1 MLYDIAVI
9 GGGAAGL
16 TAAIYAKKQQ
26 PQLNIAVFEA
36 LDRVGKKLI
45 TTGNGRCNITNRYAD
60 VSRYHG
66 GVVNLFEKTFS
77 EYSVDK
83 AVAFFGEIG
92 IDVVFEDDGRAYP
105 RSYQASSVVDALRFA
120 ALENGVEIICNC
132 KISDIEKGKV
142 FTLKT
147 NSETYNAKTVIA
159 ATGLLSGGK
168 SVGSCGSFYELLK
181 SKGVKG
187 EKLTPAIVQ
196 IKTSNDITKQ
206 LKGIKLNAD
215 VSLLRDGKRARKEF
229 GEVLFTD
236 YGLSGPPILQVSRA
250 VERENGDKKISLD
263 LLPEYNFGELC
274 DILCER
280 RKNLSKRTNDNF
292 LTGFINKRVG
302 QVILKLCNIKL
313 TDAVSNLLDSD
324 IKNIANILKKF
335 EFKAVATTGF
345 ANSQVTAG
353 GISVSE
359 LDNNLECKKIKG
371 LFLAGEVVD
380 IDGDC
385 GGFNLQWAWCS
396 GMLAADSAT
405 KLLRDQI

>member
-45 TTGNGRCNITNRYAD
+45 ITGNGRCNITNRYTD

-132 KISDIEKGKV
+132 KITDIEKGKV

-263 LLPEYNFGELC
+263 LLPQYNFGELC
-274 DILCER
+274 DILVER

-335 EFKAVATTGF
+335 EFKAVGTTGF

-359 LDNNLECKKIKG
+359 LDDNLECKKIKG

>member
-60 VSRYHG
+60 ASRYHG

-120 ALENGVEIICNC
+120 TLENGVEIICNC
-132 KISDIEKGKV
+132 KITDIEKGKV

-147 NSETYNAKTVIA
+147 NSATYNAKTVIA

-215 VSLLRDGKRARKEF
+215 VSLLLDGKRARKEF

-280 RKNLSKRTNDNF
+280 RNNLSKRTNDNF

-335 EFKAVATTGF
+335 EFKAVGTTGF

-359 LDNNLECKKIKG
+359 LDDNLECKKIKG

>member
-45 TTGNGRCNITNRYAD
+45 ITGNGRCNITNRYAD
-60 VSRYHG
+60 ASRYHG

-83 AVAFFGEIG
+83 VVAFFGEIG

-132 KISDIEKGKV
+132 EIADIEKGKV

-215 VSLLRDGKRARKEF
+215 VSLLLDGKRARKEF

-335 EFKAVATTGF
+335 EFKAVGTTGF

-359 LDNNLECKKIKG
+359 LYDNLECKKIKG